1 LFFEQKGMIQP
12 ETNVMKSFIVTLLWF
27 LACTEIA
34 AAQVAVI
41 VHKDAPIDTLD
52 QAQIRDMYCYDVTT
66 WSNKVPV
73 TIFDLKLQSEVREA
87 FYKFLGRTSSRMK
100 SIWLKKLLMGEG
112 NPPEALKSEEDMV
125 KKVGATPGAIGFV
138 SQAKVNS
145 SVKVVMVIHKSEK

>member
-1 LFFEQKGMIQP
+1 MILSKKF
-12 ETNVMKSFIVTLLWF
+12 VMKRFIVTLLCV
-27 LACTEIA
+27 LAYPEIV

-52 QAQIRDMYCYDVTT
+52 QAQIRDMYSYDVTI

-73 TIFDLKLQSEVREA
+73 TIFDLKLHSEVREA

-112 NPPEALKSEEDMV
+112 NPPEALKSEEEMV

-138 SQAKVNS
+138 SQAKVNG
-145 SVKVVMVIHKSEK
+145 SVKVVTIIQKSEK